1 MLESALTIRALTA
14 RAVAAPLARPLRTA
28 SGDVPVSPLLLV
40 DVASE
45 EGPAGRAYVFGYTT
59 LTLRALKAF
68 LEDVEEVV
76 RGRAASPAAVYDDL
90 AARFRLM
97 GRQGLVGMALS
108 GLDMALW
115 DLQGRAQERPVV
127 ELLGGRAKPVPAY
140 DSFGIVDPA
149 ADRAALERSVE
160 QGFRAIKIKI
170 GVGDLAWDVARVA
183 GVREIIGPDVRL
195 MVDYNQSLT
204 APEALRRIR
213 ALARFDLEWVEEPV
227 PAEDLAGHARVRAA
241 SPVPIQTGENWWFGH
256 DMAHAP
262 RGRRLRPLHAGP
274 DEDGRRDGLASRHG
288 AGRGGR
294 RARVEPSLHRG
305 QRPRPAGDAVGP
317 LPGVPGPRRRR
328 PRRPAAGGRRR
339 GDRARAGS
347 RHGLGRGGGGPLSG
361 IAAVARPRV
370 ALCQEGAGQA
380 RRRSRVPRSGSEAF
394 AFRRKSR

>member
-1 MLESALTIRALTA
+1 MPESALTIRKLTA

-28 SGDVPVSPLLLV
+28 SGDIPVSPLLLV

-45 EGPAGRAYVFGYTT
+45 EGPVGRAYVFGYTT

-76 RGRAASPAAVYDDL
+76 RGRSASPAALYDDL
-90 AARFRLM
+90 ASRLRLM

-115 DLQGRAQERPVV
+115 DLQGRAHERPVV
-127 ELLGGRAKPVPAY
+127 ELLGGQATPVPAY
-140 DSFGIVDPA
+140 DSYGIVDPA
-149 ADRAALERSVE
+149 VDRTALERSIE

-183 GVREIIGPDVRL
+183 GVREIVGPDVRL

-256 DMAHAP
+256 DMAHA
-262 RGRRLRPLHAGP
+262 L
-274 DEDGRRDGLASRHG
+274 
-288 AGRGGR
+288 
-294 RARVEPSLHRG
+294 
-305 QRPRPAGDAVGP
+305 
-317 LPGVPGPRRRR
+317 
-328 PRRPAAGGRRR
+328 AAGACDLCMPDIMKVGGVTGWLRAMGQAEAAAVPVSSHLFVEASAHVLPVTPLAHYLEYLDLAGAVLADPPPVVDGTVTAR
-339 GDRARAGS
+339 GP
-347 RHGLGRGGGGPLSG
+347 GLGMDWDE
-361 IAAVARPRV
+361 AAVARYLV
-370 ALCQEGAGQA
+370 
-380 RRRSRVPRSGSEAF
+380 
-394 AFRRKSR
+394 